1 MNNIYEMILNECKK
15 VARDKKS
22 RDFMKKTLQT
32 KFEII
37 GVYSPEIKKIFN
49 RYRYSDLSTF
59 KEFKYYEMNYLF
71 VAINLFQLEDIT
83 SQINFLKKYHQIID
97 SWAIC
102 DTTYQYLTPK
112 DFYEVNLFY
121 KSMMKSNVEMLERYG
136 YLILFN
142 YQDDKKYISKIF
154 SMLKKSDKYYVSMV
168 EAWLLANI
176 AVNFP
181 EEVYR
186 YLTHAKLSIDTK
198 KKAISKIQDSYRINK
213 EYKEKFKEL
222 RKTFN

>member
-1 MNNIYEMILNECKK
+1 MNDIYQMILNECKK

-32 KFEII
+32 KYEII
-37 GVYSPEIKKIFN
+37 GVYSPELKKIFN

-142 YQDDKKYISKIF
+142 YQNDKKYISKIF
-154 SMLKKSDKYYVSMV
+154 SMIKKSDKHYVSMV

-181 EEVYR
+181 EVVYR
-186 YLTHAKLSIDTK
+186 YLSKCNLNKETI

-222 RKTFN
+222 RKSI